1 MTNLLHIECVQL
13 QTEFTGCYAAVLKR
27 ISTSEDSR
35 ADISNYKR
43 DLEKTCE
50 SYMYK
55 IINIHSIGI
64 HCDYICRK
72 PQSLSDS
79 MIIVEGSHYTTIVG
93 LVLLICYAILLSLLI
108 HAAPAVSA
116 IIV

>member
-1 MTNLLHIECVQL
+1 MQL
-13 QTEFTGCYAAVLKR
+13 YSKESQPVKTAEQTLVT
-27 ISTSEDSR
+27 T
-35 ADISNYKR
+35 KR